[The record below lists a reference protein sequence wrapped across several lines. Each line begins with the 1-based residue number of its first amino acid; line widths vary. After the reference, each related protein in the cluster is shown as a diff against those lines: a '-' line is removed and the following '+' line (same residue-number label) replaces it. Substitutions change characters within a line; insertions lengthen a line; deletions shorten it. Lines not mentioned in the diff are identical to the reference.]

1 MNPLL
6 GSLALA
12 PLEQAFNFLI
22 KEDPHLADLLEPFE
36 NKTVEVET
44 RQPSLTVCVIL
55 ERDRIR
61 LSGQDAST
69 LGIEADARINAP
81 AGTLFSMLTS
91 TTNALVNTDMQISG
105 DIELVQDLLRAL
117 HKADIQWQDLAGSV
131 FGDVISRHMQQL
143 AEAGA
148 EWSTQANTR
157 IKRNL
162 DDYLKEEARVV
173 PHSLDTAR
181 FGEHVHDLRLQLDR
195 LSARAQAL
203 NTRLNKLI
211 SD

>member
-22 KEDPHLADLLEPFE
+22 KEDPHLANLLEPFE
-36 NKTVEVET
+36 TKTVEVKI
-44 RQPSLTVCVIL
+44 RQPSITVCMFL
-55 ERDRIR
+55 EHDRIR
-61 LSGQDAST
+61 LSSQSAAT
-69 LGIEADARINAP
+69 LGIEADASIEAP

-91 TTNALVNTDMQISG
+91 RTNALVNTEMQISG

-117 HKADIQWQDLAGSV
+117 HKADIQWQDLVGSV
-131 FGDVISRHMQQL
+131 FGDVVSRHMQQL
-143 AEAGA
+143 AEAGT
-148 EWSTQANTR
+148 EWRTQANAR

-181 FGEHVHDLRLQLDR
+181 FAEQAHDLRLQLDR
-195 LSARAQAL
+195 LSARTQAL
-203 NTRLNKLI
+203 NARLDKLI

>member
-22 KEDPHLADLLEPFE
+22 KDDPHLADLLEPFE
-36 NKTVEVET
+36 NKTVEVKT

-61 LSGQDAST
+61 LSGLDAANM
-69 LGIEADARINAP
+69 GIETDARIEAP
-81 AGTLFSMLTS
+81 VGTLLSILTS
-91 TTNALVNTDMQISG
+91 KANALVNTELQISG

-117 HKADIQWQDLAGSV
+117 HEADIQWQDLVGSV
-131 FGDVISRHMQQL
+131 FGDVLSRHVQQL
-143 AEAGA
+143 AEAGG
-148 EWSTQANTR
+148 EWRTQANTR

-162 DDYLKEEARVV
+162 DDYLKEEASVL

-181 FGEHVHDLRLQLDR
+181 FYEQVHDLRLQLDR
-195 LSARAQAL
+195 LGARTQGL
-203 NTRLNKLI
+203 NARLDKLI

>member
-22 KEDPHLADLLEPFE
+22 KEDPHLANLLAPFE
-36 NKTVEVET
+36 NKTIEVKT
-44 RQPSLTVCVIL
+44 RQPSLTVCVIM

-61 LSGQDAST
+61 LSGLDAAT
-69 LGIEADARINAP
+69 MGVEANAGIEAP
-81 AGTLFSMLTS
+81 AGTLFAMLTS
-91 TTNALVNTDMQISG
+91 RTNALVNTDMQISG

-117 HKADIQWQDLAGSV
+117 HKADIQWQDLVGSV
-131 FGDVISRHMQQL
+131 FGDVMSRHLQQI
-143 AEAGA
+143 AEAGG
-148 EWSTQANTR
+148 EWRAQANTR
-157 IKRNL
+157 TKRNL

-181 FGEHVHDLRLQLDR
+181 FAEQVHHLRLQLDR
-195 LSARAQAL
+195 LGARTQAL
-203 NTRLNKLI
+203 NARLDKLI